1 ASTPPSSWYTDAA
14 IIPAIEA
21 RAVFAE
27 GWQAVGRVDQVSDVG
42 DYFTGAVGNF
52 LVVRGDDGD
61 VRAFHNV
68 CRHHAMEATCFRCP
82 YHGWTYDDKGAL
94 TKATRLTG
102 IEGFDVSDNGL
113 KPLRVDTWGPFVFVN
128 LGGDDA
134 SAPPPVNE
142 WLGEAGERMRSAGVA
157 EMTHVAR
164 REYELNCN
172 WKVFCDNYLDGG
184 YHVPFAHPEL
194 ASGVSMKSYET
205 TIRGLHSL
213 QTVTAAAAAATDR
226 VRDRDDRLGD
236 AALYA
241 FIHPNFMVNRYGKWL
256 DTNWVIP
263 TGAETCKVVFEYYL
277 EKGVEGATEAFIEKS
292 LAASDRI
299 QREDTTLCE
308 KVQEGVRSP
317 GYGVGR
323 YAPAVEAAM
332 YHFHA
337 LL

>member
-1 ASTPPSSWYTDAA
+1 
-14 IIPAIEA
+14 
-21 RAVFAE
+21 
-27 GWQAVGRVDQVSDVG
+27 
-42 DYFTGAVGNF
+42 
-52 LVVRGDDGD
+52 
-61 VRAFHNV
+61 
-68 CRHHAMEATCFRCP
+68 
-82 YHGWTYDDKGAL
+82 
-94 TKATRLTG
+94 
-102 IEGFDVSDNGL
+102 
-113 KPLRVDTWGPFVFVN
+113 
-128 LGGDDA
+128 
-134 SAPPPVNE
+134 
-142 WLGEAGERMRSAGVA
+142 
-157 EMTHVAR
+157 MTHVAR

-226 VRDRDDRLGD
+226 GAFYTLVPIRPRWRGERRSLRIFPACLSAQGPSLSIPVLDAFQRQLTPFNSTPTFARIERPRVRDRDDRLGD

-263 TGAETCKVVFEYYL
+263 LGAETCKVVFEYYL

-337 LL
+337 LLWDGMTRE